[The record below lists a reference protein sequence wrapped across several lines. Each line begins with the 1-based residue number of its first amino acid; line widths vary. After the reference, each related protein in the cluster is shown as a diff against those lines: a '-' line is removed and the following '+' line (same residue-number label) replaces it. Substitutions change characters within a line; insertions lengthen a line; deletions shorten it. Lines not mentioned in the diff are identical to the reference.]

1 MARYFRY
8 ETAQALAADAARL
21 GHILS
26 LSEHYEVLFQPL
38 LIGGVCCG
46 NRLAVQPM
54 EGCDGTHD
62 GGLPVLR

>member
-62 GGLPVLR
+62 GRLPVLR